1 MKISKLYSNLSKKFN
16 EIIFNERLNFIYGDV
31 KHPKNHDLDSHNLG
45 KTTLARLLDF
55 MFLARKHKEHFLFK
69 NEEVFEGFIFF
80 LELKLSSGKYL
91 TIKRGVKNNT
101 KISFL
106 LHDEPNQD
114 FSSLPEVKWDY
125 YELSFDKAKDYLDGK
140 LNFTAIKSWDYR
152 KLIGYLIR
160 TQDDFHQVFQLQ
172 KYRGGKDIDWKPYI
186 ADLLGF
192 NGELAKQRYQLDKQ
206 VSDLENKIKE
216 QKIDEK
222 SALEALSK
230 TDGRLL
236 LRNNELTQL
245 TGLVEKF
252 NFREIDNKSIE
263 RLVSEIDDKIAS
275 LNMKEYSIK
284 NNIYHLEQSFSN
296 SKIKFN
302 PDDVENLFN
311 EVQILFPEQVKR
323 DFEQLI
329 DFNNAITKERNSYL
343 KQELQENQ
351 SELIK
356 IQEELTKLNDER
368 AKQLEFLQESE
379 LINKFR
385 KSNRQISIVQAE
397 IIDLEKQKENIQ
409 KVLELQKQK
418 RDLQLALN
426 DIQDRMVLNVS
437 QVNNSTE
444 SVFSK
449 IRIYFNEI
457 INAVL
462 KKDGEL
468 FVSLNDNSNFEFKA
482 EYQESGKNTN
492 ESQGNTYRKFLCIAF
507 DLAVVRAYLDK
518 EFPKFIYIDGVF
530 DGLDDRK
537 KELLL
542 KVLREYSNLGIQII
556 ATTIN
561 SETQGMETSIMENEI
576 VLTLHDDGQDG
587 RLFKMPIW

>member
-1 MKISKLYSNLSKKFN
+1 M
-16 EIIFNERLNFIYGDV
+16 
-31 KHPKNHDLDSHNLG
+31 
-45 KTTLARLLDF
+45 
-55 MFLARKHKEHFLFK
+55 
-69 NEEVFEGFIFF
+69 
-80 LELKLSSGKYL
+80 
-91 TIKRGVKNNT
+91 
-101 KISFL
+101 
-106 LHDEPNQD
+106 
-114 FSSLPEVKWDY
+114 
-125 YELSFDKAKDYLDGK
+125 
-140 LNFTAIKSWDYR
+140 
-152 KLIGYLIR
+152 
-160 TQDDFHQVFQLQ
+160 
-172 KYRGGKDIDWKPYI
+172 
-186 ADLLGF
+186 
-192 NGELAKQRYQLDKQ
+192 
-206 VSDLENKIKE
+206 
-216 QKIDEK
+216 
-222 SALEALSK
+222 
-230 TDGRLL
+230 
-236 LRNNELTQL
+236 
-245 TGLVEKF
+245 
-252 NFREIDNKSIE
+252 
-263 RLVSEIDDKIAS
+263 
-275 LNMKEYSIK
+275 
-284 NNIYHLEQSFSN
+284 
-296 SKIKFN
+296 
-302 PDDVENLFN
+302 
-311 EVQILFPEQVKR
+311 
-323 DFEQLI
+323 
-329 DFNNAITKERNSYL
+329 
-343 KQELQENQ
+343 
-351 SELIK
+351 
-356 IQEELTKLNDER
+356 TKLNDER

-379 LINKFR
+379 LINKYR

>member
-1 MKISKLYSNLSKKFN
+1 MTYYI
-16 EIIFNERLNFIYGDV
+16 
-31 KHPKNHDLDSHNLG
+31 PKNTRETDNL
-45 KTTLARLLDF
+45 LYIRD
-55 MFLARKHKEHFLFK
+55 
-69 NEEVFEGFIFF
+69 NC
-80 LELKLSSGKYL
+80 LK
-91 TIKRGVKNNT
+91 
-101 KISFL
+101 
-106 LHDEPNQD
+106 
-114 FSSLPEVKWDY
+114 
-125 YELSFDKAKDYLDGK
+125 
-140 LNFTAIKSWDYR
+140 
-152 KLIGYLIR
+152 
-160 TQDDFHQVFQLQ
+160 
-172 KYRGGKDIDWKPYI
+172 
-186 ADLLGF
+186 
-192 NGELAKQRYQLDKQ
+192 
-206 VSDLENKIKE
+206 
-216 QKIDEK
+216 
-222 SALEALSK
+222 
-230 TDGRLL
+230 
-236 LRNNELTQL
+236 
-245 TGLVEKF
+245 
-252 NFREIDNKSIE
+252 
-263 RLVSEIDDKIAS
+263 
-275 LNMKEYSIK
+275 
-284 NNIYHLEQSFSN
+284 
-296 SKIKFN
+296 
-302 PDDVENLFN
+302 
-311 EVQILFPEQVKR
+311 ILFPKQVKR

-343 KQELQENQ
+343 KQELQANQ

-368 AKQLEFLQESE
+368 AKQLEFLQENE
-379 LINKFR
+379 LMDKFR
-385 KSNRQISIVQAE
+385 ESNRQISIVQAE
-397 IIDLEKQKENIQ
+397 IIDLEKQKENIK

-418 RDLQLALN
+418 RDLQLSLN
-426 DIQDRMVLNVS
+426 DIQNRMVLNVS

-444 SVFSK
+444 SIFSK

>member
-1 MKISKLYSNLSKKFN
+1 
-16 EIIFNERLNFIYGDV
+16 
-31 KHPKNHDLDSHNLG
+31 
-45 KTTLARLLDF
+45 
-55 MFLARKHKEHFLFK
+55 
-69 NEEVFEGFIFF
+69 
-80 LELKLSSGKYL
+80 
-91 TIKRGVKNNT
+91 
-101 KISFL
+101 
-106 LHDEPNQD
+106 
-114 FSSLPEVKWDY
+114 
-125 YELSFDKAKDYLDGK
+125 
-140 LNFTAIKSWDYR
+140 
-152 KLIGYLIR
+152 
-160 TQDDFHQVFQLQ
+160 
-172 KYRGGKDIDWKPYI
+172 
-186 ADLLGF
+186 
-192 NGELAKQRYQLDKQ
+192 
-206 VSDLENKIKE
+206 
-216 QKIDEK
+216 
-222 SALEALSK
+222 
-230 TDGRLL
+230 
-236 LRNNELTQL
+236 
-245 TGLVEKF
+245 
-252 NFREIDNKSIE
+252 
-263 RLVSEIDDKIAS
+263 
-275 LNMKEYSIK
+275 MKEYSTK
-284 NNIYHLEQSFSN
+284 NNIYHLEKSFSN

-302 PDDVENLFN
+302 SDDVENLFN
-311 EVQILFPEQVKR
+311 EVKILFPKQVKR

-343 KQELQENQ
+343 KQELQANQ

-368 AKQLEFLQESE
+368 AKQLEFLQENE
-379 LINKFR
+379 LMDKFR
-385 KSNRQISIVQAE
+385 ESNRQISIVQAE
-397 IIDLEKQKENIQ
+397 IIDLEKQKENIK

-418 RDLQLALN
+418 RDLQLSLN
-426 DIQDRMVLNVS
+426 DIQNRMVLNVS

-444 SVFSK
+444 SIFSK